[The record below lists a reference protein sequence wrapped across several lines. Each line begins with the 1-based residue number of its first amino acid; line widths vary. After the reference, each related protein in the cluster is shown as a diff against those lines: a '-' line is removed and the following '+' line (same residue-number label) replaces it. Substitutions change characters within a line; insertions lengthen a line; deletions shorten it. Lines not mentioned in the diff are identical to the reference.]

1 MEFQIDQFKAG
12 YTENGAVDARISKI
26 RAELDSSY
34 RENERRILDECSVH
48 DQSMKDQERSISEL
62 NMQVNKLSA

>member
-1 MEFQIDQFKAG
+1 MIRSIENLEFQIDQFKAG

-34 RENERRILDECSVH
+34 RENERRILD
-48 DQSMKDQERSISEL
+48 
-62 NMQVNKLSA
+62 